1 MAGPL
6 TSGGDYGRPMGVSHD
21 CIGCREIVVEREGSY
36 TLRFGSRFQGPPG
49 NANGGVVAGVLTCVA
64 RRVSG
69 LDDPAVRRLNAR
81 LHRGIPQG
89 RNLPVTVVVRDDGVV
104 DLTVTDGDELLV
116 TGAVELVPSARLQA
130 GMPSDL
136 WGADLVDPIVDL
148 AEPDAVQRSFADTH
162 PWRRPGPDSP
172 FAHCFVCGAQNADG
186 LQVGAEPVAAGL
198 AWAANP
204 HASAFAEADGRLDT
218 VVAVASLDCPSTP
231 SFYGLP
237 VLAEDEAVLLGTYD
251 VEFCRVPP
259 ATPAG
264 GWRLPSRFLR
274 RDGRRIYADIGLVDG
289 AGTLYALATATW
301 ITVPSPTT
309 V

>member
-1 MAGPL
+1 MA
-6 TSGGDYGRPMGVSHD
+6 VAHD
-21 CIGCREIVVEREGSY
+21 CIGCREIVIERDGAFA
-36 TLRFGSRFQGPPG
+36 LRFGSRFQGPPG

-64 RRVSG
+64 RRVAA
-69 LDDPAVRRLNAR
+69 LEDPAVRRLNAR
-81 LHRGIPQG
+81 LQRGIPKG
-89 RNLPVTVVVRDDGVV
+89 RDLPVTVVVRDDGVV
-104 DLTVTDGDELLV
+104 DLTVADGEELLV
-116 TGAVELVPSARLQA
+116 TGAVELVPSDVLRA
-130 GMPSDL
+130 GMPSEL
-136 WGADLVDPIVDL
+136 WGADRIEPIVDL
-148 AEPDAVQRSFADTH
+148 AEPDEAQRAFASTY

-172 FAHCFVCGAQNADG
+172 FVHCFVCGAQNAEG

-204 HASAFAEADGRLDT
+204 HASDFAEADGRLDT

-259 ATPAG
+259 VAPAG

-274 RDGRRIYADIGLVDG
+274 RDGRRIFADIGLVDG

-301 ITVPSPTT
+301 ITVPSPAP

>member
-1 MAGPL
+1 MA
-6 TSGGDYGRPMGVSHD
+6 VAHD
-21 CIGCREIVVEREGSY
+21 CIGCREIVVEHEGHFS
-36 TLRFGSRFQGPPG
+36 LRFGPRFQGPPG

-64 RRVSG
+64 RRVATIP
-69 LDDPAVRRLNAR
+69 DPAVRRLTAR
-81 LHRGIPQG
+81 LHKGIPQG
-89 RNLPVTVVVRDDGVV
+89 RDLAVTVAVRADGVV
-104 DLTVTDGDELLV
+104 DLTVSDGDELLV
-116 TGAVELVPSARLQA
+116 TGAVELVPTAALREGL
-130 GMPSDL
+130 PSEL
-136 WGADLVDPIVDL
+136 WGPDRIEPIVGL
-148 AEPDAVQRSFADTH
+148 AEPDAAQRSFAGIH

-172 FAHCFVCGAQNADG
+172 FAHCFVCGAQNDDG
-186 LQVGAEPVAAGL
+186 LRVGAEPVASGL

-204 HASAFAEADGRLDT
+204 HASSFAEADGRLDT

-259 ATPAG
+259 ASPAG

-289 AGTLYALATATW
+289 TGVLYALATATW
-301 ITVPSPTT
+301 ITVPTPAAA
-309 V
+309 